1 MEGKPQIITKTYHIK
16 NMVSNCCIV
25 LLGEKFIQAGIH
37 IHELKLG
44 LATLSYDPEFISE
57 SKIEEILRTYGFDL
71 ITGHEKQQVEQIKI
85 AVIELIHK
93 LNNVDSIV
101 RKSDYLVEKLG
112 KSYQYLSKVFSS
124 NERITLE
131 KFIIFQKIERIKELI
146 YQDEY
151 TLSEIAYMMDY
162 SSVQYL
168 YNQFKKITGLSAT
181 EFRNNE
187 SPMKKS
193 IDRLF

>member
-1 MEGKPQIITKTYHIK
+1 
-16 NMVSNCCIV
+16 
-25 LLGEKFIQAGIH
+25 
-37 IHELKLG
+37 
-44 LATLSYDPEFISE
+44 SE

-71 ITGHEKQQVEQIKI
+71 ITSHEKQQVEQIKI
-85 AVIELIHK
+85 AVIELIHQ

-124 NERITLE
+124 NEGITLE

-168 YNQFKKITGLSAT
+168 SNQFKKITGLSVT
-181 EFRNNE
+181 EFRKNE
-187 SPMKKS
+187 YPLKKS
-193 IDRLF
+193 IDQLY

>member
-1 MEGKPQIITKTYHIK
+1 
-16 NMVSNCCIV
+16 MVSNCCIM
-25 LLGEKFIQAGIH
+25 LLGEKFVHAGIRVD
-37 IHELKLG
+37 ELKLG
-44 LATLSYDPEFISE
+44 LATLTYDPDFISE
-57 SKIEEILRTYGFDL
+57 SQIKQILLNYGFDF
-71 ITGHEKQQVEQIKI
+71 ITSHDKKIVEQVKI
-85 AVIELIHK
+85 AVIELIHH

-124 NERITLE
+124 NEGITLE
-131 KFIIFQKIERIKELI
+131 KFIILQKIERIKELI
-146 YQDEY
+146 HHEEY

-168 YNQFKKITGLSAT
+168 SNQFKKITGLSAT

-187 SPMKKS
+187 SPLKKS
-193 IDRLF
+193 IDQLY